1 MRSTFQQRVARLESA
16 ALQEHASP
24 SGPVSA
30 HSFLKQVETRMRLKR
45 ESLEQA
51 FQALVVHLED
61 HELDALLAEAGISPE
76 NEPE

>member
-1 MRSTFQQRVARLESA
+1 
-16 ALQEHASP
+16 
-24 SGPVSA
+24 
-30 HSFLKQVETRMRLKR
+30 MRLKR

-76 NEPE
+76 DEPE